1 LEAWANVIIVNRQN
15 KKMKKLKK
23 KTKKRRPHLKSFMM
37 IDGYHRERKLIFNEN
52 DSRAMYSSH
61 SQ

>member
-1 LEAWANVIIVNRQN
+1 
-15 KKMKKLKK
+15 MKKLKK
-23 KTKKRRPHLKSFMM
+23 KQKKRRPHLKSFMM